1 MQESKLRSVIKY
13 VVPTMMGSVCFFM
26 FTIIDGI
33 FVGRGVGAYGLGAVN
48 LTMPFVMIVNALFM
62 LFTAGGV
69 TIVAV
74 QFGKGDKNG
83 ANEAYIHSMLIALVI
98 SVVMCVLGVFFTKPL
113 CVLLGADETYF
124 QMTHDYLFWY
134 SVFII
139 PSGLSTALQGF
150 VRNDGEPV
158 LVSAAII
165 AGTLL
170 NIFGDWICIF
180 PLKMGLAGAAIATGV
195 SQTATLVILLFHF
208 ARKDANLHLFRRH
221 TEHSEEQGV
230 RRSLRPRR
238 RALRGSASAPL
249 DAARCLPTA
258 TPPLQSLTQKESV
271 RGPEFS
277 SETGGAVPAKRRI
290 LNWSLIAE
298 ILLRG
303 LPECISKFTAPMTT
317 LCLNYVLIRRIGTI
331 GINAYSVISYVAS
344 FAVAVFFGT
353 AEGLQPLF
361 GHCHGSKNV
370 KSLHYYFKAGMVIN
384 VLGAVIIEGLLFV
397 IGESV
402 CRLFGIDGETLLYT
416 VQVMRFYSVGY
427 IAVAVTTI
435 VSAYLY
441 STTRT
446 AQAVILNAVRSFA
459 VNVLVILL
467 FPVVFGNGI
476 IWWTFLIYET
486 IMAAISLLMLKSVE

>member
-1 MQESKLRSVIKY
+1 
-13 VVPTMMGSVCFFM
+13 MMGSVCFFM

-170 NIFGDWICIF
+170 NIFGDWLCIF

-208 ARKDANLHLFRRH
+208 ARKDANLHLFRRQK
-221 TEHSEEQGV
+221 EHSEEQGV

-238 RALRGSASAPL
+238 RALRSSSQPAVAHRVFRRKTRGGQGAGHAFIFS
-249 DAARCLPTA
+249 
-258 TPPLQSLTQKESV
+258 PLQSLTHEQVSYCFAGFGQV
-271 RGPEFS
+271 
-277 SETGGAVPAKRRI
+277 
-290 LNWSLIAE
+290 
-298 ILLRG
+298 
-303 LPECISKFTAPMTT
+303 
-317 LCLNYVLIRRIGTI
+317 TI
-331 GINAYSVISYVAS
+331 
-344 FAVAVFFGT
+344 
-353 AEGLQPLF
+353 
-361 GHCHGSKNV
+361 HV
-370 KSLHYYFKAGMVIN
+370 KPN
-384 VLGAVIIEGLLFV
+384 
-397 IGESV
+397 
-402 CRLFGIDGETLLYT
+402 
-416 VQVMRFYSVGY
+416 
-427 IAVAVTTI
+427 
-435 VSAYLY
+435 
-441 STTRT
+441 
-446 AQAVILNAVRSFA
+446 RSFTEA
-459 VNVLVILL
+459 PQLPSSGSGCG
-467 FPVVFGNGI
+467 FKG
-476 IWWTFLIYET
+476 
-486 IMAAISLLMLKSVE
+486 

>member
-1 MQESKLRSVIKY
+1 
-13 VVPTMMGSVCFFM
+13 MMGSVCFFM

-124 QMTHDYLFWY
+124 HMTHDYLFWY

-170 NIFGDWICIF
+170 NIFGDWLCIF

-208 ARKDANLHLFRRH
+208 ARKDANLHLFRR
-221 TEHSEEQGV
+221 
-230 RRSLRPRR
+230 
-238 RALRGSASAPL
+238 
-249 DAARCLPTA
+249 
-258 TPPLQSLTQKESV
+258 QKESV
-271 RGPEFS
+271 HGPEFS
-277 SETGGAVPAKRRI
+277 SETAGAVSAKRRI

-317 LCLNYVLIRRIGTI
+317 FCLNYVLIRRIGTI

-361 GHCHGSKNV
+361 GHCYGSKNV

-486 IMAAISLLMLKSVE
+486 IMAVISLLMLKSVE

>member
-170 NIFGDWICIF
+170 NIFGDWLCIF

-208 ARKDANLHLFRRH
+208 ARKDANLHLFRR
-221 TEHSEEQGV
+221 
-230 RRSLRPRR
+230 
-238 RALRGSASAPL
+238 
-249 DAARCLPTA
+249 
-258 TPPLQSLTQKESV
+258 QKESV
-271 RGPEFS
+271 REPEFS
-277 SETGGAVPAKRRI
+277 SETAGAVPAKRRI

-361 GHCHGSKNV
+361 GHCYGSKNV

>member
-124 QMTHDYLFWY
+124 HMTHDYLFWY

-170 NIFGDWICIF
+170 NIFGDWLCIF

-208 ARKDANLHLFRRH
+208 ARKDANLHLFRR
-221 TEHSEEQGV
+221 
-230 RRSLRPRR
+230 
-238 RALRGSASAPL
+238 
-249 DAARCLPTA
+249 
-258 TPPLQSLTQKESV
+258 QKESV
-271 RGPEFS
+271 HGPEFS
-277 SETGGAVPAKRRI
+277 SETAGAVSAKRRI

-317 LCLNYVLIRRIGTI
+317 FCLNYVLIRRIGTI

-361 GHCHGSKNV
+361 GHCYGSKNV

-486 IMAAISLLMLKSVE
+486 IMAVISLLMLKSVE